1 MNLVEQI
8 EQLLGKDHLPNEH
21 WTPEIPPAWAVVTRQ
36 GIQLT
41 GPDVHDVTLE
51 QAGISYKFNN
61 LGYRSNF
68 DYLLD
73 ELKTQELI
81 LVISDSDGMGRGV
94 EFDNIFS
101 SLIQSQC
108 SETVVNLSVPSLS
121 PDGVARILTKSI
133 LALGSSVKH
142 VCLLWPG
149 FSTREFVSKKF
160 QGGIYSEINEVPYAD
175 WWDHIDW
182 VSNNYNYR
190 KNQLL
195 IAQTVKT
202 VGAEL
207 HELIINR
214 NRTPIDGMFTY
225 LPSQGKS
232 ISQLSVESHIAIS
245 NYFLKKIR

>member
-1 MNLVEQI
+1 MDLVEQI

-21 WTPEIPPAWAVVTRQ
+21 WKPEIPPAWAVVTRH

-41 GPDVHDVTLE
+41 GPDVHDITLE
-51 QAGISYKFNN
+51 QAGINYTFNN

-68 DYLLD
+68 DYILD
-73 ELKTQELI
+73 DLKTKELI

-94 EFDNIFS
+94 EFNNIFS
-101 SLIQSQC
+101 SLIQNQR

-121 PDGVARILTKSI
+121 PDGMARILAKAM
-133 LALGSSVKH
+133 LALDGAVKH
-142 VCLLWPG
+142 VCILWPG

-160 QGGIYSEINEVPYAD
+160 QGGIYSEINEVPYTD

-195 IAQTVKT
+195 IAQTAKSI
-202 VGAEL
+202 GSEL

-214 NRTPIDGMFTY
+214 NREPIDGMFTY
-225 LPSQGKS
+225 LPSQGTK
-232 ISQLSVESHIAIS
+232 ISQLSIESHMAIA
-245 NYFLKKIR
+245 NYFLRKLR